1 MDSRAL
7 MYRLAPVRDGAA
19 IYVQD
24 GDDLV
29 RLTTMQAN
37 IIMRS
42 WVEAVGGAYTAQSY
56 CDQRPAED
64 E

>member
-1 MDSRAL
+1 
-7 MYRLAPVRDGAA
+7 MYRLAPVRDGAD
-19 IYVQD
+19 IYVQE
-24 GDDLV
+24 GDNLV
-29 RLTTMQAN
+29 RLTAMQAN

-56 CDQRPAED
+56 RGLTTSKD

>member
-1 MDSRAL
+1 
-7 MYRLAPVRDGAA
+7 MYKLAPVRDGAD

-56 CDQRPAED
+56 RDLTPAKD